1 LSEGKVQLE
10 ELAIMAI
17 FLGGLPKE
25 YAVWV
30 DGIESTGKENQ
41 DVILLRLQEKELDLL
56 AEKGNDTT
64 TGVTGESAN
73 QAW

>member
-1 LSEGKVQLE
+1 MDPFIKIVTALKEVEQLYQEVQDLLEGKVQLE

-30 DGIESTGKENQ
+30 DSIESTGKENQ
-41 DVILLRLQEKELDLL
+41 DMILLRL
-56 AEKGNDTT
+56 
-64 TGVTGESAN
+64 
-73 QAW
+73 